1 MWLLFDNIEGIKL
14 LNFWM
19 HKAVTVFGWGHR
31 SRTLLNLLG
40 SFFHSPFFTSLTSI
54 LKLWNKIPQIKTLP
68 TRTTVWPPYKTT
80 AKYNEMLMYMDTSC
94 KLKSQVFWKR
104 FVLLFNY
111 GERMFRNLRE
121 IEEPKNASYTFDCPG
136 VILNNYY

>member
-1 MWLLFDNIEGIKL
+1 MWLLFNIIEGIKL

-19 HKAVTVFGWGHR
+19 HKAVRVFGWGHR
-31 SRTLLNLLG
+31 SCTLLNLLG

-80 AKYNEMLMYMDTSC
+80 AKYNEMLMNMDTSC
-94 KLKSQVFWKR
+94 KLI
-104 FVLLFNY
+104 
-111 GERMFRNLRE
+111 NLRCFEKDLYCFLIMERGCLE
-121 IEEPKNASYTFDCPG
+121 ISEKLRNQKMHPTQLTAYLK
-136 VILNNYY
+136 LH